1 MKKITVVLLVL
12 ISIFSADQVYG
23 FQKEENKFSREKYHA
38 LQKLFILEKLDLS
51 AENEEEF
58 WAIYMNTQKQ
68 ILDSQRKS
76 RRIRK
81 ELYANDSASIS
92 ESNKLF
98 DELFQIQKEELVIKE
113 NLMKELAQIMPVK
126 KVLKLPRIEEQFRR
140 SMIDKI
146 RGKNND

>member
-1 MKKITVVLLVL
+1 MKKITVVLFVF
-12 ISIFSADQVYG
+12 ISIFSTDQFYG
-23 FQKEENKFSREKYHA
+23 FQKEEKKFSREKYHA
-38 LQKLFILEKLDLS
+38 VQKLFILEKLDLS

-68 ILDSQRKS
+68 ILNSQRKC

-81 ELYANDSASIS
+81 ELYENDSATIS

-146 RGKNND
+146 RGKNNE

>member
-1 MKKITVVLLVL
+1 MKKITVLLFVF
-12 ISIFSADQVYG
+12 ISIFSADQVYS
-23 FQKEENKFSREKYHA
+23 FQKEEKKFSREKYHA
-38 LQKLFILEKLDLS
+38 VQKLFILEKLDLS

-58 WAIYMNTQKQ
+58 WTIYMNTQKQ
-68 ILDSQRKS
+68 ILDSQRKC

-81 ELYANDSASIS
+81 ELYENDSATIS

>member
-1 MKKITVVLLVL
+1 MKKITVLLIVL
-12 ISIFSADQVYG
+12 ISIFTTDQVYG
-23 FQKEENKFSREKYHA
+23 FQKEEKKFSREQYHA
-38 LQKLFILEKLDLS
+38 IQKLFILEKLDLS
-51 AENEEEF
+51 ADNEEEF
-58 WAIYMNTQKQ
+58 WTIYMNTQKQ
-68 ILDSQRKS
+68 ILDFQRKS

-113 NLMKELAQIMPVK
+113 NLMKELGQIMPVK

-140 SMIDKI
+140 YMIDKI

>member
-1 MKKITVVLLVL
+1 MKKITVVLFVF
-12 ISIFSADQVYG
+12 ISIFSTDQVYG
-23 FQKEENKFSREKYHA
+23 FQKEEKQFSREKYHA
-38 LQKLFILEKLDLS
+38 VQKLFILEKLDLS

-58 WAIYMNTQKQ
+58 WTIYMNTQKQ
-68 ILDSQRKS
+68 ILDSQRKC

-81 ELYANDSASIS
+81 ELYENDSATIS

>member
-1 MKKITVVLLVL
+1 MKKITVVLFVF
-12 ISIFSADQVYG
+12 ISIFSSDQVYS
-23 FQKEENKFSREKYHA
+23 FQKEEKKFSREQYHA
-38 LQKLFILEKLDLS
+38 VQKLFLLEKLDLS

-58 WAIYMNTQKQ
+58 WTIYMNTQKQ
-68 ILDSQRKS
+68 ILDSQRKC

-81 ELYANDSASIS
+81 ELYENDSATIS

>member
-1 MKKITVVLLVL
+1 MKKVTVILFVLM
-12 ISIFSADQVYG
+12 SIFSGDQVYG
-23 FQKEENKFSREKYHA
+23 FQKEEKKFSREKYHA
-38 LQKLFILEKLDLS
+38 VQKLFILEKLDLS

-68 ILDSQRKS
+68 ILDSQRKC

-81 ELYANDSASIS
+81 ELYENDSASIS

>member
-1 MKKITVVLLVL
+1 MKKITVLLFVLV
-12 ISIFSADQVYG
+12 SIFSTDQVYG
-23 FQKEENKFSREKYHA
+23 FQKEEKKFSREKYRA
-38 LQKLFILEKLDLS
+38 VQKLFILEKLDLS

>member
-1 MKKITVVLLVL
+1 MKKITVILFVL
-12 ISIFSADQVYG
+12 ISIFSGDQVYG
-23 FQKEENKFSREKYHA
+23 FQKEEKKFSREKYHA
-38 LQKLFILEKLDLS
+38 VQKLFILEKLDLS

-58 WAIYMNTQKQ
+58 WTIYMNTQKQ
-68 ILDSQRKS
+68 ILDSQRKC

-81 ELYANDSASIS
+81 ELYENDSATIS

>member
-1 MKKITVVLLVL
+1 MKKITVVLFVF
-12 ISIFSADQVYG
+12 ISIFSTDQVYG
-23 FQKEENKFSREKYHA
+23 FQIEEKKFSREKYHA
-38 LQKLFILEKLDLS
+38 VQKLFILEKLDLS

-58 WAIYMNTQKQ
+58 WTIYMNTQKQ
-68 ILDSQRKS
+68 ILDSQRKC

-81 ELYANDSASIS
+81 ELYENDSATIS

>member
-1 MKKITVVLLVL
+1 MKKITLVLLVL

-81 ELYANDSASIS
+81 ELYANDSATIS

-146 RGKNND
+146 RGKND

>member
-1 MKKITVVLLVL
+1 MKKITVLLFVLV
-12 ISIFSADQVYG
+12 SIFSTDQVYG
-23 FQKEENKFSREKYHA
+23 FQKEEKKFSREKYHVV
-38 LQKLFILEKLDLS
+38 QKLFVLEKLDLS

-58 WAIYMNTQKQ
+58 WTIYMNTQKQ

-81 ELYANDSASIS
+81 ELYENDSATIS

>member
-1 MKKITVVLLVL
+1 MKKITVVLFVF
-12 ISIFSADQVYG
+12 ISIFSTDQVYG
-23 FQKEENKFSREKYHA
+23 FQKEEKKFSREKYHA
-38 LQKLFILEKLDLS
+38 VQKLFILEKLDLS

-58 WAIYMNTQKQ
+58 WTIYMNTQKQ
-68 ILDSQRKS
+68 ILDSQRKC

-81 ELYANDSASIS
+81 ELYENDSATIS

-113 NLMKELAQIMPVK
+113 NLMKELAQIVPVK

>member
-1 MKKITVVLLVL
+1 MKKVTVILFVL
-12 ISIFSADQVYG
+12 ISIFSGDQVYG
-23 FQKEENKFSREKYHA
+23 FQKEEKKFSREKYHA
-38 LQKLFILEKLDLS
+38 VQKLFILEKLDLS

-58 WAIYMNTQKQ
+58 WTIYMNTQKQ
-68 ILDSQRKS
+68 ILDSQRKC

-81 ELYANDSASIS
+81 ELYENDSATIS

>member
-1 MKKITVVLLVL
+1 MKKITVVLFVF
-12 ISIFSADQVYG
+12 ISIFSADQVYS
-23 FQKEENKFSREKYHA
+23 FQKEEKKFSREKYHA
-38 LQKLFILEKLDLS
+38 VQKLFILEKLDLS

-58 WAIYMNTQKQ
+58 WTIYMNTQKQ
-68 ILDSQRKS
+68 ILDSQRKC

-81 ELYANDSASIS
+81 ELYENDSATIS

>member
-1 MKKITVVLLVL
+1 MKKVTVILFVLM
-12 ISIFSADQVYG
+12 SIFSGDQVYG
-23 FQKEENKFSREKYHA
+23 FQKEEKKFSREKYHA
-38 LQKLFILEKLDLS
+38 VQKLFILEKLDLS

-68 ILDSQRKS
+68 ILDSQRKC

-81 ELYANDSASIS
+81 ELYANDSATIS

>member
-1 MKKITVVLLVL
+1 MKKITVLLFVF
-12 ISIFSADQVYG
+12 ISIFSADQVYS
-23 FQKEENKFSREKYHA
+23 FQKEEKKFSREKYHA
-38 LQKLFILEKLDLS
+38 VQKLFILEKLDLS
-51 AENEEEF
+51 SENEEEF
-58 WAIYMNTQKQ
+58 WTIYMNTQKQ
-68 ILDSQRKS
+68 ILDSQRKC

-81 ELYANDSASIS
+81 ELYENDSATIS

-113 NLMKELAQIMPVK
+113 NLMKELSQIMPVK

>member
-1 MKKITVVLLVL
+1 MKKITVILFVL
-12 ISIFSADQVYG
+12 ISIFSGDQVYG
-23 FQKEENKFSREKYHA
+23 FQKEEKKFSREKYHA
-38 LQKLFILEKLDLS
+38 VQKLFILEKLDLS
-51 AENEEEF
+51 TENEEEF

-68 ILDSQRKS
+68 ILDSQRKC

-81 ELYANDSASIS
+81 ELYENDSASIS

-146 RGKNND
+146 RGKNNN

>member
-1 MKKITVVLLVL
+1 MKKITVLLFVLV
-12 ISIFSADQVYG
+12 SIFSTDQVYG

-38 LQKLFILEKLDLS
+38 VQKLFILEKLDLS

-58 WAIYMNTQKQ
+58 WTIYMNTQKQ
-68 ILDSQRKS
+68 ILDSQRKC

-81 ELYANDSASIS
+81 ELYENDSATIS

>member
-1 MKKITVVLLVL
+1 MKKITVLLFVF
-12 ISIFSADQVYG
+12 ISIFSTDQAYG
-23 FQKEENKFSREKYHA
+23 FQKEKKKFSREKYHA
-38 LQKLFILEKLDLS
+38 VQKLFILEKLDLS

-58 WAIYMNTQKQ
+58 WTIYMNTQKQ
-68 ILDSQRKS
+68 ILDSQRKC

-81 ELYANDSASIS
+81 ELYENDSATIS

>member
-1 MKKITVVLLVL
+1 MKKITVVLIVL
-12 ISIFSADQVYG
+12 ISIFTTDQVYG
-23 FQKEENKFSREKYHA
+23 FQKEEKKFSREQYHA
-38 LQKLFILEKLDLS
+38 VQKLFILEKLDLS
-51 AENEEEF
+51 TENEEEF
-58 WAIYMNTQKQ
+58 WTIYMNTQKQ
-68 ILDSQRKS
+68 ILDSQRKC

-81 ELYANDSASIS
+81 ELYENDSATIS

>member
-1 MKKITVVLLVL
+1 MKKITLVLIVL
-12 ISIFSADQVYG
+12 ISIFTTDQVYG
-23 FQKEENKFSREKYHA
+23 FQKEEKKFSREQYHA
-38 LQKLFILEKLDLS
+38 VQKLFILEKLDLS
-51 AENEEEF
+51 ADNEEEF
-58 WAIYMNTQKQ
+58 WTIYMNTQKQ

>member
-1 MKKITVVLLVL
+1 MKKITVILFVL
-12 ISIFSADQVYG
+12 ISIFSGDQVYG
-23 FQKEENKFSREKYHA
+23 FQKEEKKFSREKYHA
-38 LQKLFILEKLDLS
+38 VQKLFILEKLDLS

-58 WAIYMNTQKQ
+58 WTIYMNTQKQ
-68 ILDSQRKS
+68 ILDSQRKC

-81 ELYANDSASIS
+81 ELYENDSATIS

-146 RGKNND
+146 RGKND

>member
-1 MKKITVVLLVL
+1 MKKITVALFVF
-12 ISIFSADQVYG
+12 ISIFSTDQAYG
-23 FQKEENKFSREKYHA
+23 FQKEEKKFSREKYHA
-38 LQKLFILEKLDLS
+38 VQKLFILEKLDLS

-58 WAIYMNTQKQ
+58 WTIYMNTQKQ
-68 ILDSQRKS
+68 ILDSQRKC

-81 ELYANDSASIS
+81 ELYENDSATIS

>member
-1 MKKITVVLLVL
+1 MKKITVILFVL
-12 ISIFSADQVYG
+12 ISIFSGDQVFG
-23 FQKEENKFSREKYHA
+23 FQKGEKKFSREKYHA
-38 LQKLFILEKLDLS
+38 VQKLFILEKLDLS

-58 WAIYMNTQKQ
+58 WTIYMNTQKQ
-68 ILDSQRKS
+68 ILDSQRKC

-81 ELYANDSASIS
+81 ELYENDSATIS

>member
-1 MKKITVVLLVL
+1 MKKVTVILFVL
-12 ISIFSADQVYG
+12 ISIFSGDQVYG
-23 FQKEENKFSREKYHA
+23 FQKEEKKFSREKYHA
-38 LQKLFILEKLDLS
+38 VQKLFILEKLDLS

-58 WAIYMNTQKQ
+58 WTIYMNTQKQ
-68 ILDSQRKS
+68 ILDSQRKC

-81 ELYANDSASIS
+81 ELYENDSATIS

-146 RGKNND
+146 RGKNNE

>member
-58 WAIYMNTQKQ
+58 WAIYMKTQKQ

-113 NLMKELAQIMPVK
+113 NLMKELTQIMPVK

-146 RGKNND
+146 RGKND

>member
-1 MKKITVVLLVL
+1 MNKITVILFVL
-12 ISIFSADQVYG
+12 ISIFSVDQVYG
-23 FQKEENKFSREKYHA
+23 FQKEEKKFSREKYHA
-38 LQKLFILEKLDLS
+38 VQKLFILEKLDLS

-68 ILDSQRKS
+68 ILDSQRKC

-81 ELYANDSASIS
+81 ELYENDSASIS

-146 RGKNND
+146 RGKNNN

>member
-1 MKKITVVLLVL
+1 MKKVTVILFVL
-12 ISIFSADQVYG
+12 ISIFSGDQVYG
-23 FQKEENKFSREKYHA
+23 FQKEEKKFSREKYHA
-38 LQKLFILEKLDLS
+38 VQKLFILEKLDLS

-58 WAIYMNTQKQ
+58 WTIYMNTQKQ
-68 ILDSQRKS
+68 ILDSQRKC

-81 ELYANDSASIS
+81 ELYENDSASIS

-98 DELFQIQKEELVIKE
+98 DELFQIQKEELIIKE

>member
-1 MKKITVVLLVL
+1 MKKVTVILFVLV
-12 ISIFSADQVYG
+12 SIFSGDQVYG
-23 FQKEENKFSREKYHA
+23 FQKEEKKFSREKYHA
-38 LQKLFILEKLDLS
+38 VQKLFILEKLDLS
-51 AENEEEF
+51 AKNEEEF
-58 WAIYMNTQKQ
+58 WTIYMNTQKQ
-68 ILDSQRKS
+68 ILDSQRKC

-81 ELYANDSASIS
+81 ELYENDSASIS

-98 DELFQIQKEELVIKE
+98 DELFQIQKEELIIKE
-113 NLMKELAQIMPVK
+113 NLMKELTQIMPVK

>member
-1 MKKITVVLLVL
+1 MNKITVILFVL
-12 ISIFSADQVYG
+12 ISIFSGDQVYG
-23 FQKEENKFSREKYHA
+23 FQKEEKKFSREKYHA
-38 LQKLFILEKLDLS
+38 VQKLFILEKLDLS

-68 ILDSQRKS
+68 ILDSQRKC

-81 ELYANDSASIS
+81 ELYENDSASIS

-146 RGKNND
+146 RGKNNN

>member
-1 MKKITVVLLVL
+1 MKKFTVILFVL
-12 ISIFSADQVYG
+12 ISIFSGDQVYS
-23 FQKEENKFSREKYHA
+23 FQKEEKKFSREKYHA
-38 LQKLFILEKLDLS
+38 VQKLFILEKLDLS
-51 AENEEEF
+51 ADNEEEF
-58 WAIYMNTQKQ
+58 WTIYMNTQKQ
-68 ILDSQRKS
+68 ILDSQRKC

-81 ELYANDSASIS
+81 ELYANDSATIS

>member
-1 MKKITVVLLVL
+1 MLFR
-12 ISIFSADQVYG
+12 S
-23 FQKEENKFSREKYHA
+23 EEKKFSREKYHA
-38 LQKLFILEKLDLS
+38 VQKLFILEKLDLS

-58 WAIYMNTQKQ
+58 WTIYMNTQKQ
-68 ILDSQRKS
+68 ILDSQRKC

-81 ELYANDSASIS
+81 ELYENDSATIS

>member
-1 MKKITVVLLVL
+1 MKKITVLLFVF
-12 ISIFSADQVYG
+12 ISIFSADQVYS
-23 FQKEENKFSREKYHA
+23 FQKEEKKFSREKYHA
-38 LQKLFILEKLDLS
+38 VQKLFILEKLDLS

-58 WAIYMNTQKQ
+58 WIIYMNTQKQ
-68 ILDSQRKS
+68 ILDSQRKC

-81 ELYANDSASIS
+81 ELYANDSATIS

>member
-1 MKKITVVLLVL
+1 MKKITVVLFVF
-12 ISIFSADQVYG
+12 ISIFSADQVYS
-23 FQKEENKFSREKYHA
+23 FQKEEKKFSREKYHA
-38 LQKLFILEKLDLS
+38 VQKLFILEKLDLS

-58 WAIYMNTQKQ
+58 CAIYMNTQKQ
-68 ILDSQRKS
+68 ILDSQRKC

-81 ELYANDSASIS
+81 ELYENDSATIS